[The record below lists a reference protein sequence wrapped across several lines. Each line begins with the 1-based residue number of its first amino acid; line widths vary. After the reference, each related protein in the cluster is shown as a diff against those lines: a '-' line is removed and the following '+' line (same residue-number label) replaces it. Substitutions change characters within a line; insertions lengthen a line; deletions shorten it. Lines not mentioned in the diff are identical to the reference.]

1 MSVSK
6 VIRGSR
12 PFSSHDHILKLQKL
26 TGGLVLVASHK
37 KPSIAELEFYNQVSG
52 KRELH
57 DYFINCVFP
66 PDILTQDHRYSEY
79 STKPGERHD
88 ITIDM
93 EKKTEMPDGK
103 WVKDE
108 KVSDAEKSELIK
120 ALEKIEHVAW
130 AGPTPHG
137 VHCGIYFKEWTLNC
151 YSRCILAWF
160 DQQLKQVGRYKGSL
174 VIDWSPSVNC
184 NRPSRF
190 LDKFSFFREVKPL
203 DTAPIVEKEFKL
215 PDLFASVT
223 PGYGDVRER
232 RMALRC
238 RANMLTAEETAF
250 EVGKSEPW
258 VKEVWRT
265 AGKQKAFNP
274 FNQDVGRVIEPKTK
288 KGRTRLERL
297 PRKELYLNAGWA
309 WEVCWGQ
316 GMDLPTA
323 INHVFT
329 SPEFEELLCL
339 LEQAHTE
346 SIQLNQGHPKYKT
359 FRSWVEADIA
369 RCHRQFGDGDNFVT
383 RKTADKI
390 KDFIIR
396 HCAKTGKTKVH
407 ITEIGKLS
415 GRNSKTVKKAF
426 DKFGLTRQGK
436 TKGMVFNVP
445 ATWLTA
451 RQPAAK
457 TPKPP
462 KGSAKTVLEH
472 SSPPPTTLCT
482 GVINPSNPMVSITKL
497 TFEAFWKS
505 LLPGIERGVM
515 NPYPLE
521 MDYDLGMIERA
532 LRPHFKNH
540 DDWRQL
546 TKRKENE
553 PEHHLKDDL
562 LDIVR
567 RCLSW
572 NGETFH
578 ETTMLLQV
586 LEAIIGKQAGEYH
599 GWLLREGYVIPVSHL
614 VGSDRYRVA
623 WKYNLLGEAR
633 FAWRFVEHCRRNG
646 RIELFYG
653 EPGTGKTEKLAERL
667 NASGNKGV
675 GGSAQNASAE
685 LLEKRIAALN
695 GSQRIKTIYGGY
707 DFDPHDLRENVDF
720 IKRKLFFVDEF
731 GQVSCDAAGLMAM
744 RWKPGS
750 TVLLALGVGQ
760 NMPVGPGRVGEDLLE
775 WAGKNATELPG
786 YVPQPL
792 NENRRLDNPQVEG
805 IVRGFQAVGRGEIPV
820 EGPGLKIVI
829 CQDREEITEKVISLG
844 KKLKALCVLPTRYSA
859 SEVSEGIADAENYIV
874 EQDFSDLNYKQGEKL
889 IIDNPCTK
897 AMKHG
902 WTNGTEVEVVQYT
915 SRSYN
920 ADATILV
927 FGPGNAS
934 AVELNQREVS
944 RKHARTGHAI
954 QGMERPI
961 VVVGI
966 LPSRPADR
974 RWLYTAI
981 SRSQE
986 ECYIVCTEA
995 GLKECVKKDPKRS
1008 TLLPTLLDR
1017 ALAAFKAVPE
1027 PEPMVRKRA
1036 RKQNM
1041 QEK

>member
-1 MSVSK
+1 V
-6 VIRGSR
+6 
-12 PFSSHDHILKLQKL
+12 
-26 TGGLVLVASHK
+26 
-37 KPSIAELEFYNQVSG
+37 
-52 KRELH
+52 
-57 DYFINCVFP
+57 
-66 PDILTQDHRYSEY
+66 
-79 STKPGERHD
+79 
-88 ITIDM
+88 
-93 EKKTEMPDGK
+93 
-103 WVKDE
+103 
-108 KVSDAEKSELIK
+108 
-120 ALEKIEHVAW
+120 
-130 AGPTPHG
+130 
-137 VHCGIYFKEWTLNC
+137 
-151 YSRCILAWF
+151 AWF
-160 DQQLKQVGRYKGSL
+160 DQQLKQVGRYKGPL

-190 LDKFSFFREVKPL
+190 LDKFSFFKEVAPL

-297 PRKELYLNAGWA
+297 LRKELYLNAGWA

-390 KDFIIR
+390 KDVIIR

-462 KGSAKTVLEH
+462 KGSATNAQTP
-472 SSPPPTTLCT
+472 SPSPSTTLCT
-482 GVINPSNPMVSITKL
+482 GVINSSNPMVSITKL

-599 GWLLREGYVIPVSHL
+599 GWLLREGYVIPVSHWA
-614 VGSDRYRVA
+614 GPDRYRVA

-667 NASGNKGV
+667 NASGNKGG

-685 LLEKRIAALN
+685 LLEKRIAVLN

-707 DFDPHDLRENVDF
+707 DFEPHDLRENVDF

-786 YVPQPL
+786 YVSQPL
-792 NENRRLDNPQVEG
+792 TKNYRLDNPQVEG
-805 IVRGFQAVGRGEIPV
+805 IVRGFQAVGRGEIPA
-820 EGPGLKIVI
+820 EGPGLKIVT

-859 SEVSEGIADAENYIV
+859 SEVSEGITASENYIA
-874 EQDFSDLNYKQGEKL
+874 EQDFSDLNYKQGEIL
-889 IIDNPCTK
+889 IVDNPCAK
-897 AMKHG
+897 AQKHG
-902 WTNGTEVEVVQYT
+902 WHNGTELEAVQYT
-915 SRSYN
+915 QRRYD

-1027 PEPMVRKRA
+1027 PEPVVKKRA
-1036 RKQNM
+1036 HKA
-1041 QEK
+1041 KKPAATTG

>member
-1 MSVSK
+1 M
-6 VIRGSR
+6 
-12 PFSSHDHILKLQKL
+12 
-26 TGGLVLVASHK
+26 LVASHK
-37 KPSIAELEFYNQVSG
+37 RPSIAELNFYYLVLG

-88 ITIDM
+88 ITIDL
-93 EKKTEMPDGK
+93 EKKTELPDGK

-108 KVSDAEKSELIK
+108 KVSDAEKAVLIK
-120 ALEKIEHVAW
+120 ALRKIKHVAW

-137 VHCGIYFKEWTLNC
+137 VHCGIYFKEWTLSC

-160 DQQLKQVGRYKGSL
+160 DQKLKKAGYHGPL

-190 LDKFSFFREVKPL
+190 LDKFSFFKEVEPL

-238 RANMLTAEETAF
+238 LANMLTVEETAF
-250 EVGKSEPW
+250 EVGKSEDW
-258 VKEVWRT
+258 VKEVRRS

-274 FNQDVGRVIEPKTK
+274 FNQDVGRVIEPKTND
-288 KGRTRLERL
+288 GRTWLESL
-297 PRKELYLNAGWA
+297 PRKELYLNAAWA
-309 WEVCWGQ
+309 WNVCWSQ
-316 GMDLPTA
+316 SMDLPTA
-323 INHVFT
+323 ISHVFT
-329 SPEFEELLCL
+329 SSDFEELLCL
-339 LEQAHTE
+339 LEQAHRE

-359 FRSWVEADIA
+359 FWSWVVADIT
-369 RCHRQFGDGDNFVT
+369 RCHKQFGDGDNFVR

-390 KDFIIR
+390 KEVVIR

-407 ITEIGKLS
+407 ITEISKLS
-415 GRNSKTVKKAF
+415 SRNYKTVKKAF
-426 DKFGLTRQGK
+426 DKFGLTSQGK
-436 TKGMVFNVP
+436 TKGKLFAVP
-445 ATWLTA
+445 STWLTA
-451 RQPAAK
+451 SQPAAK

-462 KGSAKTVLEH
+462 KGGSKI
-472 SSPPPTTLCT
+472 SPETSLLRPATICT
-482 GVINPSNPMVSITKL
+482 GEITRSKPMESITEL

-505 LLPGIERGVM
+505 LLPGIERGAM

-532 LRPHFKNH
+532 LRPHFKAH

-546 TKRKENE
+546 TKRKKNE
-553 PEHHLKDDL
+553 PEHNLKDDL
-562 LDIVR
+562 MDVVR
-567 RCLSW
+567 RCLSR
-572 NGETFH
+572 NGETLH
-578 ETTMLLQV
+578 ELTMLNQV
-586 LEAIIGKQAGEYH
+586 LEAIIGKQATDYQE
-599 GWLLREGYVIPVSHL
+599 WLLREGLVIPVSHWA
-614 VGSDRYRVA
+614 GADRYRVA

-633 FAWRFVEHCRRNG
+633 FAWRFVEHCRRG
-646 RIELFYG
+646 GTVELFYG
-653 EPGTGKTEKLAERL
+653 EPGTGKTEKLADRL

-685 LLEKRIAALN
+685 LLEKRIAKLN
-695 GSQRIKTIYGGY
+695 GRQRIKTIYGGY
-707 DFDPHDLRENVDF
+707 DFDPHDLRPNVDF
-720 IKRKLFFVDEF
+720 IKRKQFFVDEF

-750 TVLLALGVGQ
+750 TVLMALGVAQ

-775 WAGKNATELPG
+775 WAATNRAALPG

-792 NENRRLDNPQVEG
+792 TTNHRLNNPLVAG
-805 IVRGFQAVGRGEIPV
+805 IVRGFQAVGRGEIPI
-820 EGPGLKIVI
+820 EGPGLKII
-829 CQDREEITEKVISLG
+829 TCQDREEIIEKVISLG

-859 SEVSEGIADAENYIV
+859 SEVSEGIAAAENYIA
-874 EQDFSDLNYKQGEKL
+874 EQDFSDLNYKQGETL
-889 IIDNPCTK
+889 IVDNPCAK
-897 AMKHG
+897 AQKHG
-902 WTNGTEVEVVQYT
+902 WHNGTEVEAVKYT
-915 SRSYN
+915 QRSYDEN
-920 ADATILV
+920 ATIFV

-934 AVELNQREVS
+934 AVELDQREVS

-995 GLKECVKKDPKRS
+995 GLKECVEKDPKRR
-1008 TLLPTLLDR
+1008 TLLPLLLDR

-1027 PEPMVRKRA
+1027 PEPVVIKRVRKAKKSPPAEPGRETNTPEV
-1036 RKQNM
+1036 KILV
-1041 QEK
+1041 EG

>member
-1 MSVSK
+1 M
-6 VIRGSR
+6 
-12 PFSSHDHILKLQKL
+12 
-26 TGGLVLVASHK
+26 LVASHK
-37 KPSIAELEFYNQVSG
+37 RPSIAELNFYYLVLG

-88 ITIDM
+88 ITIDL
-93 EKKTEMPDGK
+93 EKKTELPDGK

-108 KVSDAEKSELIK
+108 KVSDAEKAVLIK
-120 ALEKIEHVAW
+120 ALRKIKHVAW

-137 VHCGIYFKEWTLNC
+137 VHCGIYFKEWTLSC

-160 DQQLKQVGRYKGSL
+160 DQKLKKAGYHGPL

-190 LDKFSFFREVKPL
+190 LDKFSFFKEVEPL

-238 RANMLTAEETAF
+238 LANMLTVEETAF
-250 EVGKSEPW
+250 EVGKSEDW
-258 VKEVWRT
+258 VKEVRRS

-274 FNQDVGRVIEPKTK
+274 FNQDVGRVIEPKTND
-288 KGRTRLERL
+288 GRTWLESL
-297 PRKELYLNAGWA
+297 PRKELYLNAAWA
-309 WEVCWGQ
+309 WNVCWSQ
-316 GMDLPTA
+316 SMDLPTA
-323 INHVFT
+323 ISHVFT
-329 SPEFEELLCL
+329 SSDFEELLCL
-339 LEQAHTE
+339 LEQAHRE

-359 FRSWVEADIA
+359 FWSWVVADIT
-369 RCHRQFGDGDNFVT
+369 RCHKQFGDGDNFVR

-390 KDFIIR
+390 KDIVIR

-407 ITEIGKLS
+407 ITEISKLS
-415 GRNSKTVKKAF
+415 GSNYKTVKKAF
-426 DKFGLTRQGK
+426 DKFGLTSQGK
-436 TKGMVFNVP
+436 TKGKLFAVP
-445 ATWLTA
+445 STWLTA
-451 RQPAAK
+451 SQPAAK

-462 KGSAKTVLEH
+462 KGGSKI
-472 SSPPPTTLCT
+472 SPETSLLRPATICT
-482 GVINPSNPMVSITKL
+482 GEITRSKPMESITEL

-505 LLPGIERGVM
+505 LLPGIERGAM

-532 LRPHFKNH
+532 LRPHFKAH

-546 TKRKENE
+546 TKRKKNE
-553 PEHHLKDDL
+553 PEHNLKDDL
-562 LDIVR
+562 MDVVR
-567 RCLSW
+567 RCLSR
-572 NGETFH
+572 NGETLH
-578 ETTMLLQV
+578 ELTMLNQV
-586 LEAIIGKQAGEYH
+586 LEAIIGKQATDYQE
-599 GWLLREGYVIPVSHL
+599 WLLREGLVIPVSHWA
-614 VGSDRYRVA
+614 GADRYRVA

-633 FAWRFVEHCRRNG
+633 FAWRFVEHCRRG
-646 RIELFYG
+646 GTVELFYG
-653 EPGTGKTEKLAERL
+653 EPGTGKTEKLADRL

-685 LLEKRIAALN
+685 LLEKRIAKLN
-695 GSQRIKTIYGGY
+695 GRQRIKTIYGGY
-707 DFDPHDLRENVDF
+707 DFDPHDLRPNVDF
-720 IKRKLFFVDEF
+720 IKRKQFFVDEF

-750 TVLLALGVGQ
+750 TVLMALGVAQ

-775 WAGKNATELPG
+775 WAATNRAALPG

-792 NENRRLDNPQVEG
+792 TTNHRLNNPLVAG
-805 IVRGFQAVGRGEIPV
+805 IVRGFQAVGRGEIPI
-820 EGPGLKIVI
+820 EGPGLKII
-829 CQDREEITEKVISLG
+829 TCQDREEIIEKVISLG

-859 SEVSEGIADAENYIV
+859 SEVSEGIAAAENYIA
-874 EQDFSDLNYKQGEKL
+874 EQDFSDLNYKQGETL
-889 IIDNPCTK
+889 IVDNPCAK
-897 AMKHG
+897 AQKHG
-902 WTNGTEVEVVQYT
+902 WHNGTEVEAVKYT
-915 SRSYN
+915 QRSYDEN
-920 ADATILV
+920 ATIFV

-934 AVELNQREVS
+934 AVELDQREVS

-995 GLKECVKKDPKRS
+995 GLKECVGKDPKRR
-1008 TLLPTLLDR
+1008 TLLPLLLDR

-1027 PEPMVRKRA
+1027 PEPVVIKRVRKAKKSPPAEPGRETNTPEV
-1036 RKQNM
+1036 KILV
-1041 QEK
+1041 EG